1 MFKKAF
7 DVPYEDSASYPTR
20 ADAVDAVTKYCEAS
34 GEACVF
40 TGDDEV
46 EISGRKYEICR
57 GSVLLIWA
65 MALCAEKNKFRFR
78 DIELGLLKSAS
89 MSL

>member
-1 MFKKAF
+1 MKQAERPAF
-7 DVPYEDSASYPTR
+7 LREMMKLKYPEENM
-20 ADAVDAVTKYCEAS
+20 KYAE
-34 GEACVF
+34 
-40 TGDDEV
+40 
-46 EISGRKYEICR
+46 

>member
-7 DVPYEDSASYPTR
+7 DVPYGDSASYPTR
-20 ADAVDAVTKYCEAS
+20 AKAVEAVSKYCEAS
-34 GEACVF
+34 GESCVF

-57 GSVLLIWA
+57 GVSPLNLGYGF
-65 MALCAEKNKFRFR
+65 MCREK
-78 DIELGLLKSAS
+78 
-89 MSL
+89 